1 MPSAGSVDDAR
12 VDYTSLLDG
21 EDRARR
27 FSEDVVDI
35 DLKDSVKLQ
44 KLYRQIQRQDHCQR
58 GKVANCPIFYIYN
71 IIIIIYV
78 KKKLLFQFS
87 IVFIFIKTQI
97 RGGEKKIIIFCRQ
110 IAKAAF

>member
-1 MPSAGSVDDAR
+1 MAGAGSVDDAR

-35 DLKDSVKLQ
+35 DLKDSVRLQ
-44 KLYRQIQRQDHCQR
+44 KLYRQIQRQVHCQR
-58 GKVANCPIFYIYN
+58 GKVSNLLYLL
-71 IIIIIYV
+71 YV

-87 IVFIFIKTQI
+87 IVFTFIFIKTQLQA
-97 RGGEKKIIIFCRQ
+97 GERKMIIFCRQ